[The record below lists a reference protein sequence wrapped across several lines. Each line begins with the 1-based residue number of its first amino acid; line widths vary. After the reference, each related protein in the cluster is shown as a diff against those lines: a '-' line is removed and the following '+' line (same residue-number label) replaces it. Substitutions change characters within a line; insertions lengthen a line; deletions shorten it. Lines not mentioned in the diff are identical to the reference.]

1 MPPCDSSH
9 VIRALL
15 QTALTVLDQP
25 EQETALQLD
34 GRTVAADI
42 PAHAEPAPDTDRL
55 ERRIKLAH
63 QQRRTKEAQLDGI
76 RRALID
82 TGVIDEDDPYSHAD
96 LEDVIRRTVPEIER
110 QAVGW
115 ERKYF
120 EMVEKRTASA
130 AALNQIREL
139 AERWKY
145 TGDRKEGPLRE
156 LLTALGEDQR

>member
-1 MPPCDSSH
+1 MAPSRSSH

-25 EQETALQLD
+25 EQETAD
-34 GRTVAADI
+34 
-42 PAHAEPAPDTDRL
+42 AEPTPDTDRL

-63 QQRRTKEAQLDGI
+63 QQRRAKEAQLDGI
-76 RRALID
+76 RRALVD
-82 TGVIDEDDPYSHAD
+82 TGVIEEDDPCSHAD
-96 LEDVIRRTVPEIER
+96 LEDVIRQAIPEIER
-110 QAVGW
+110 QATDW

-120 EMVEKRTASA
+120 EMVEKHTVAA
-130 AALNQIREL
+130 AALNQAREL

-156 LLTALGEDQR
+156 LLSALGEEQR